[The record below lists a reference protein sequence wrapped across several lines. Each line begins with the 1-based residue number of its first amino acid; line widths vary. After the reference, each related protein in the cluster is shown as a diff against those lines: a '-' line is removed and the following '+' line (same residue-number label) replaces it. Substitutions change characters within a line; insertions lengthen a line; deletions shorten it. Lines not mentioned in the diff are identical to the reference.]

1 MLVEIYDLTTS
12 KSTLVY
18 IGASFGFVIGT
29 PLANIFIKKEW
40 TTRRG
45 LSYIG
50 LNVLAVGMVIR
61 TGDFGD
67 QPKLWLSVI
76 GQMLS
81 GVGMAVL
88 FCTSMPELVD
98 SIEMRPEL
106 HKTLDKDK
114 LIMYCSSLFTLVGAI
129 G

>member
-1 MLVEIYDLTTS
+1 M
-12 KSTLVY
+12 
-18 IGASFGFVIGT
+18 
-29 PLANIFIKKEW
+29 
-40 TTRRG
+40 
-45 LSYIG
+45 
-50 LNVLAVGMVIR
+50 AVGLVIR

-76 GQMLS
+76 GQILS
-81 GVGMAVL
+81 GAGMAIL

-98 SIEMRPEL
+98 SVEMRPDL
-106 HKTLDKDK
+106 YKTLDKDK